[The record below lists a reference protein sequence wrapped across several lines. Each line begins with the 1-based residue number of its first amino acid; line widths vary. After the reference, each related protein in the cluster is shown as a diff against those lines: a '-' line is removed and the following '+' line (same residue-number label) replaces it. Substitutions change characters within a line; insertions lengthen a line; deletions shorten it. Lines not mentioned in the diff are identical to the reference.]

1 LPVGLT
7 SLVTTGLL
15 GLSGKFELARIQTR
29 LLHVDAKAIQ
39 HDTFASWLGANVGD
53 AAVRGILEMLTRV
66 TTFTNDPEHQSAGA
80 AIEQLQL
87 ALRGNVLYLDGGW
100 QTIVD
105 GLRSAA
111 LSGGVRI
118 VSNRHAVGFDR
129 SGPREVGAVRLADGS
144 SLRAGAVI
152 IAAGPSEVDALAGT
166 NFESRLPPPLKVATL
181 DLALR
186 SLPAPAA
193 KVAFGID
200 VPLYFSVH
208 SAVAQLAPSGGALIH
223 VSKYLRPGEH
233 AGVETERELESL
245 MDMMQPGWRA
255 LVESKQFLPA
265 LTVTNA
271 ELTAAQGGAAGR
283 PAARLDAFDNVA
295 IAGDWVG
302 PRGQLSDAAAASAAD
317 AVSHITRVVPP
328 FKAALEV
335 AS

>member
-1 LPVGLT
+1 M
-7 SLVTTGLL
+7 
-15 GLSGKFELARIQTR
+15 SGKFELARIQTR

-39 HDTFASWLGANVGD
+39 HDTFASWLDRNVTD
-53 AAVRGILEMLTRV
+53 AAVRGILEMLGRV
-66 TTFTNDPEHQSAGA
+66 TTFTNDPDHQSAGA

-87 ALRGNVLYLDGGW
+87 ALRGNVRYLDGGW

-111 LSGGVRI
+111 LNSGVRI
-118 VSNRHAVGFDR
+118 VPNAHAVGFDR
-129 SGPREVGAVRLADGS
+129 SGPREVSAVRLADGCCIAAS
-144 SLRAGAVI
+144 AVI

-166 NFESRLPPPLKVATL
+166 DFEPRLTPLKMATL

-186 SLPAPAA
+186 SLPKPSA

-200 VPLYFSVH
+200 APLYLSVH

-223 VSKYLRPGEH
+223 VSKYLRPGERVG
-233 AGVETERELESL
+233 AETERELETL

-255 LVESKQFLPA
+255 VVESKQFLPA
-265 LTVTNA
+265 LTVTHA

-283 PAARLDAFDNVA
+283 PAARLDTFDNVA
-295 IAGDWVG
+295 IAGDWIG

-317 AVSHITRVVPP
+317 AVAHV
-328 FKAALEV
+328 KAALNGRRLGRETGRV
-335 AS
+335 ARELAS